1 MGTEM
6 TSFVGDARDAL
17 ALDTLA
23 ARIATPIPFPFN
35 GLCATSAPVV
45 SVGGDRDAPA
55 TAEVAPA
62 LDLVGLPPQL
72 RFLEKGSFY
81 QLYTRNTG
89 ILEPKVLSYELAGI
103 DISEVSRRLR
113 TQNSQLSRIPE
124 EVAAPIRIAVK
135 AYRSVAHAFGTQ
147 LTVAKAVFHE
157 DSNHVFVPDGADG
170 AWRESFL
177 AAEEMA
183 RARVEDAKVVA
194 IDARAAWYAD
204 METILRGFLMASE
217 RRHRAGGHVLPP
229 DWVDVNLDR
238 MLRQVPTCEQIAEI
252 AVGYRERAGRD
263 FLEQLVAEHSRLDQ
277 DVRQAARETVLYAE
291 RLQRQDLALQ
301 AEKRRERYERAH
313 EALLADLANPIQEM
327 ATQLRE
333 SLRESL
339 EQVTASIDRNGGR
352 LTKAYKERLA
362 ATVALFRERD
372 LSGDTEIEELITP
385 ISEYLKTYR
394 PPKKAR
400 RGRGSK
406 GAPTTAP
413 LPIVGP
419 TLIGELTEKLKQKTF
434 EEARAALLTE
444 SAAMAIDL

>member
-1 MGTEM
+1 MGIEM
-6 TSFVGDARDAL
+6 ASLVGDAPDAC

-23 ARIATPIPFPFN
+23 ARIAAPLPFSLNTP
-35 GLCATSAPVV
+35 GATASPTMP
-45 SVGGDRDAPA
+45 VGGDPDAPA
-55 TAEVAPA
+55 IAEVTPA

-135 AYRSVAHAFGTQ
+135 AYRAVAHAFGTQ

-183 RARVEDAKVVA
+183 RARVEDTTAAA

-204 METILRGFLMASE
+204 METILRHFLLASE
-217 RRHRAGGHVLPP
+217 GRHRAGGHVLPP
-229 DWVDVNLDR
+229 DWVDVNLER
-238 MLRQVPTCEQIAEI
+238 MLRQVPTCAQIAEI

-385 ISEYLKTYR
+385 ISAYLKTYR

-400 RGRGSK
+400 RGRGGK
-406 GAPTTAP
+406 GAPTTAA